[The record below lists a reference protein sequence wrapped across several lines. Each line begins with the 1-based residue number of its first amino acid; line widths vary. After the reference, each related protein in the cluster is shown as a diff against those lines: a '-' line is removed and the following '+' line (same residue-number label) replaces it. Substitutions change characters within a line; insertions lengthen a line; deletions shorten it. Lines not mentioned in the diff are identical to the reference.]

1 MKKVFCLLLSFV
13 MVLSIASAVNLFAYA
28 DENDTEITEEVT
40 EPAEPTN
47 PVDPEEPT
55 EPVDPEEPT
64 NPVDPEEPTNPVDPE
79 EPTNPVDPEEPTDP
93 VDPEEPTDPVD
104 PEEPTDPVDPEEP
117 TNPVDP
123 EEPTNPVDPE
133 EPTEPVDPE
142 EPIRLDAPA
151 VELIVND
158 NGTFTM
164 FWNEID
170 GADKYEVYVLNNSTG
185 KYQLNGTVAKT
196 SATTALAPY
205 GVKYSYK
212 VRAINTENEEI
223 ASDFSEVVTGINNKK
238 LATPNLKAAENKNGT
253 FTLSWNA
260 VAGAEK
266 YELCIRNADGSYKLM
281 KTTSANS
288 FTTAVAAYGKDYAYK
303 MRAVTSKN
311 VDAASAYSAVVGAV
325 NKVALQTPSLK
336 TAVNSNGTFTLSWG
350 KISGAEKYELYIKQA
365 NGSYKLMKTTNST
378 SFTTAVAVYG
388 KQYSYRMRAVRGK
401 LVSAYSAAVNQKNTI
416 RLQSPALKVTVN
428 KNGTF
433 TLSWNKVAGA
443 DKYELYIRQANG
455 SYKRMK
461 TTSAN
466 SFTTAVAAYGKKY
479 YYKAKSLSGK
489 NSRITSALGV
499 AANAVNH
506 KKLTAPA
513 GVKAVVNKN
522 GTFTLSWN
530 KVTGADKY
538 ELYIKQANG
547 SYKRMKVTT
556 ANSFTT
562 AGAKK
567 GKAYSYKVRAVKN
580 SNGSAASAY
589 SSVVNAKR
597 K

>member
-47 PVDPEEPT
+47 PVDS
-55 EPVDPEEPT
+55 
-64 NPVDPEEPTNPVDPE
+64 
-79 EPTNPVDPEEPTDP
+79 
-93 VDPEEPTDPVD
+93 
-104 PEEPTDPVDPEEP
+104 
-117 TNPVDP
+117 

-142 EPIRLDAPA
+142 EPIKLDAPA

-164 FWNEID
+164 FWNKID

-266 YELCIRNADGSYKLM
+266 YELCIRNADGSYK
-281 KTTSANS
+281 
-288 FTTAVAAYGKDYAYK
+288 
-303 MRAVTSKN
+303 
-311 VDAASAYSAVVGAV
+311 
-325 NKVALQTPSLK
+325 
-336 TAVNSNGTFTLSWG
+336 
-350 KISGAEKYELYIKQA
+350 
-365 NGSYKLMKTTNST
+365 
-378 SFTTAVAVYG
+378 
-388 KQYSYRMRAVRGK
+388 
-401 LVSAYSAAVNQKNTI
+401 
-416 RLQSPALKVTVN
+416 
-428 KNGTF
+428 
-433 TLSWNKVAGA
+433 
-443 DKYELYIRQANG
+443 
-455 SYKRMK
+455 RMK

-513 GVKAVVNKN
+513 GVKVVVNKN

-562 AGAKK
+562 AVAKK

>member
-1 MKKVFCLLLSFV
+1 MKKVFSLLLSFV

-55 EPVDPEEPT
+55 DPVNPEEPT
-64 NPVDPEEPTNPVDPE
+64 DPVN
-79 EPTNPVDPEEPTDP
+79 PEEPTDP
-93 VDPEEPTDPVD
+93 VDPEEPTDP
-104 PEEPTDPVDPEEP
+104 
-117 TNPVDP
+117 N
-123 EEPTNPVDPE
+123 
-133 EPTEPVDPE
+133 DPE

-164 FWNEID
+164 VWNEID
-170 GADKYEVYVLNNSTG
+170 GADKYEIYVLNNSTG

-238 LATPNLKAAENKNGT
+238 LATPNLKVAENKNGT
-253 FTLSWNA
+253 FTLSWNI

-266 YELCIRNADGSYKLM
+266 YELCIRNAD
-281 KTTSANS
+281 
-288 FTTAVAAYGKDYAYK
+288 
-303 MRAVTSKN
+303 
-311 VDAASAYSAVVGAV
+311 
-325 NKVALQTPSLK
+325 
-336 TAVNSNGTFTLSWG
+336 
-350 KISGAEKYELYIKQA
+350 
-365 NGSYKLMKTTNST
+365 GSYKLMKTTNST

-388 KQYSYRMRAVRGK
+388 KQYSYRMRAVKGK

-489 NSRITSALGV
+489 NSRITSALGA
-499 AANAVNH
+499 AANAVNN
-506 KKLTAPA
+506 KKLTAPT

-530 KVTGADKY
+530 KVAGADKY
-538 ELYIKQANG
+538 EIYIKQANG

-562 AGAKK
+562 AVAKR

-580 SNGSAASAY
+580 SNSSAASAY